1 MATKKE
7 TTSEKDT
14 ALALE
19 NIFDNF
25 LKPGVVIR
33 EAEVV
38 PGMKVKMRP
47 LNIQEMAL
55 AFSVIN
61 SEQTPADVYGKV
73 RAVSTLAQAI
83 MAVNDVE
90 ITQDARGQLYQQLS
104 RLPAVVVERLY
115 EFYASLVEEQNH
127 IYTQAGTDEA
137 IEAVENF

>member
-1 MATKKE
+1 
-7 TTSEKDT
+7 
-14 ALALE
+14 
-19 NIFDNF
+19 
-25 LKPGVVIR
+25 
-33 EAEVV
+33 
-38 PGMKVKMRP
+38 
-47 LNIQEMAL
+47 MAL

-104 RLPAVVVERLY
+104 RLPAVVVEWLY